1 LGAGLLGL
9 ARRSRRRLPSGRGI
23 HRTMELALLGLL
35 TEIGIPAVVSAQ
47 QPNCGCMDVVFV
59 VDVTNSMEGA
69 IASMRTELPS
79 VIDNVAIPASGGD
92 LRLGLITFNDP
103 GVMAPPDSIRVWSA
117 LTSDVNSV
125 LEELDDLAFTDGAG
139 RPEISDEALREM
151 LLAAGI
157 GSGTTCAAVSETR
170 FDVPFRSH
178 CVKHAILITD
188 DLPGGCDD
196 EFDASDVTNAVAR
209 AVEAA
214 RDSGIHFSGFF
225 PANRSPS
232 VL

>member
-1 LGAGLLGL
+1 
-9 ARRSRRRLPSGRGI
+9 
-23 HRTMELALLGLL
+23 
-35 TEIGIPAVVSAQ
+35 
-47 QPNCGCMDVVFV
+47 V
-59 VDVTNSMEGA
+59 VDQGNH
-69 IASMRTELPS
+69 P
-79 VIDNVAIPASGGD
+79 
-92 LRLGLITFNDP
+92 
-103 GVMAPPDSIRVWSA
+103 
-117 LTSDVNSV
+117 
-125 LEELDDLAFTDGAG
+125 